1 MTPKKKAPPKSAAP
15 PPTARKRGAAAKKGT
30 RERIYDAALGLLRK
44 HGYAATTMRDVAAEA
59 GVALGAAYYYF
70 PSKDAI
76 VQAYYE
82 AEQLA
87 HEERAR
93 ATLATEADLRKRL
106 SAVLHGR
113 LELARRDRKLAGAL
127 FHAAA
132 DPDSPV
138 SVFAKETAKLREAS
152 MTLFEEALSPAIPE
166 DVRPLAARA
175 FWALLMG
182 LLLYLV
188 HDDSP
193 RAERT
198 MRLAESGL
206 DLAMNALA
214 LLGTPFGAP
223 IRAEVERV
231 LRDAKLL

>member
-1 MTPKKKAPPKSAAP
+1 MTSKKPVPPRPAARAAAAKKRPAAP
-15 PPTARKRGAAAKKGT
+15 KKGT
-30 RERIYDAALGLLRK
+30 RERIYEAALGLLRK
-44 HGYAATTMRDVAAEA
+44 RGYAATTMRDVSAEA
-59 GVALGAAYYYF
+59 EVALGAAYYYF

-76 VQAYYE
+76 VLAYYE

-93 ATLATEADLRKRL
+93 KVLASETDLRKRL
-106 SAVLHGR
+106 SAVLFGR
-113 LELARRDRKLAGAL
+113 LEQARRDRKLAGAL

-138 SVFAKETAKLREAS
+138 SVFAKETAPLRKAS
-152 MTLFEEALSPAIPE
+152 MTLFEEALSPAVPE

-175 FWALLMG
+175 FWALLMA

-188 HDDSP
+188 HDESP
-193 RAERT
+193 RAEQT

-231 LRDAKLL
+231 LGDAGLL

>member
-1 MTPKKKAPPKSAAP
+1 
-15 PPTARKRGAAAKKGT
+15 
-30 RERIYDAALGLLRK
+30 
-44 HGYAATTMRDVAAEA
+44 V
-59 GVALGAAYYYF
+59 
-70 PSKDAI
+70 
-76 VQAYYE
+76 AYYE

-93 ATLATEADLRKRL
+93 AVLATETDLRKRL
-106 SAVLHGR
+106 SAVLFGR
-113 LELARRDRKLAGAL
+113 LEQALRDRKLAGAL

-138 SVFAKETAKLREAS
+138 SVFAKETAALREAS
-152 MTLFEEALSPAIPE
+152 MTLFEEALSPAVPE

-175 FWALLMG
+175 FWALLMA

-188 HDDSP
+188 HDESP
-193 RAERT
+193 HGERT
-198 MRLAESGL
+198 KRLASSGL

-214 LLGTPFGAP
+214 LLDTPFGAP

-231 LRDAKLL
+231 LQDAGLL

>member
-1 MTPKKKAPPKSAAP
+1 MTSTKRAPSKSAAAP
-15 PPTARKRGAAAKKGT
+15 AKPKKRAVAPKKGT

-76 VQAYYE
+76 VVAYYE
-82 AEQLA
+82 AEQHA

-93 ATLATEADLRKRL
+93 AVLATESDLRRRL
-106 SAVLHGR
+106 SAVLFGR
-113 LELARRDRKLAGAL
+113 LELARKDRKLAGAL

-138 SVFAKETAKLREAS
+138 SVFAKETASLRQAS
-152 MTLFEEALSPAIPE
+152 MTLFEEALSPTVPE

-175 FWALLMG
+175 FWALLMA

-188 HDDSP
+188 HDESP

-214 LLGTPFGAP
+214 LLGTPLGAP

-231 LRDAKLL
+231 LGDAGLL